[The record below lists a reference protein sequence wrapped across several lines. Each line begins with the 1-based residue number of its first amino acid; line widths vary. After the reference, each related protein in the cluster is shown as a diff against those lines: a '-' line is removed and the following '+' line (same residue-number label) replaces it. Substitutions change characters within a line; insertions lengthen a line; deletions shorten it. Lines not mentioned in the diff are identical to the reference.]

1 MAKEYALDIKQ
12 VLSAIDTQKL
22 DYYSQLT
29 EQERRAYSPF
39 VIMRYLSSLANNS
52 ALQSYAILAV
62 NDLVNIGF
70 SDLKDHAE
78 LQHLLLC
85 CAGGG
90 SKQFHPWIPVPRAK
104 KRRDNPIA
112 ELIQN
117 YYPQLNSQE
126 LSIMLVTI
134 TQQQVIDLAVASGYA
149 ENKVQ
154 ELVKLHNA
162 K

>member
-12 VLSAIDTQKL
+12 VLSAVDTQKL
-22 DYYSQLT
+22 DYHSLLT
-29 EQERRAYSPF
+29 EQERKAYSPF

-85 CAGGG
+85 CAGAG
-90 SKQFHPWIPVPRAK
+90 SRQFHPWIPVPRGK
-104 KRRDNPIA
+104 KRRDNPIL

-126 LSIMLVTI
+126 LAIMLATI
-134 TQQQVIDLAVASGYA
+134 TGQQITDLAVASGYN
-149 ENKVQ
+149 ENKIQ
-154 ELVKLHNA
+154 ELVKIHSA

>member
-22 DYYSQLT
+22 EYYSQLT
-29 EQERRAYSPF
+29 EQERKAYSPF
-39 VIMRYLSSLANNS
+39 VIMRYLSSLPNNS
-52 ALQSYAILAV
+52 ALQAYAILAV

-70 SDLKDHAE
+70 SELRDHAE
-78 LQHLLLC
+78 LQHKLLC
-85 CAGGG
+85 CAGAGN
-90 SKQFHPWIPVPRAK
+90 KQFHPWIPVARGK

-117 YYPQLNSQE
+117 FYPQLNSQE
-126 LSIMLVTI
+126 LSIMLDTI
-134 TQQQVIDLAVASGYA
+134 TQQQVIDLAVANGYTEA
-149 ENKVQ
+149 KIQ
-154 ELVKLHNA
+154 ELVKLHNT